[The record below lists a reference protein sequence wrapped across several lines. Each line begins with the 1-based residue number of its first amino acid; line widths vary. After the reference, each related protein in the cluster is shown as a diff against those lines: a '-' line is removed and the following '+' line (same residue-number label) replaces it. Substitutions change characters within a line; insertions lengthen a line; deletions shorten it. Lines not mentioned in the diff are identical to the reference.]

1 MFSREKKTQV
11 KHDSCF
17 KGVQEELELLYKTSK
32 QIRIKYVK
40 FNLGLT

>member
-11 KHDSCF
+11 KHGRCF
-17 KGVQEELELLYKTSK
+17 KGVQDELELLYKTSK

-40 FNLGLT
+40 ISLDLT